1 MSKDI
6 DVSFL
11 KNMLNMV
18 LENGLNSKDTD
29 KSDVD
34 ISPKLLGSVT
44 EYLILS
50 LDCGV
55 DQDLLLLIEKLTQ
68 RIYKEHEFEE
78 EYVKEYRVASVKDY
92 IEKKHKLAIYEM
104 HKIISTDQV
113 AGETSFENLINNIKM
128 RGVEVARKFRGK
140 EYLSKFTTKEIKKI
154 AKAGIKL
161 RKEILNKGMPL
172 PPLGEN

>member
-1 MSKDI
+1 MPKDI

-18 LENGLNSKDTD
+18 LESGLNSKETD
-29 KSDVD
+29 KGDED

-68 RIYKEHEFEE
+68 KIYKE
-78 EYVKEYRVASVKDY
+78 
-92 IEKKHKLAIYEM
+92 
-104 HKIISTDQV
+104 
-113 AGETSFENLINNIKM
+113 
-128 RGVEVARKFRGK
+128 
-140 EYLSKFTTKEIKKI
+140 
-154 AKAGIKL
+154 
-161 RKEILNKGMPL
+161 
-172 PPLGEN
+172 